1 MKKIFTL
8 MLALAC
14 AMFVG
19 VSCTPDNGDGTGN
32 GGGTT
37 PDPEFKITFDQ
48 ETLSPSFAACTVEP
62 KDETML
68 YVLPSNQDIEQY
80 GPMGMPEHDG
90 TPEGIVKSWVE
101 FLAMMGMAYPG
112 MEEGDGNWVLKG
124 PQTEYPREYYRM
136 DGSQEIVIY
145 AAGFSL
151 AYDEATSMPVA
162 TLLTAVEVTKVP
174 FKAYPTVTIAE
185 ENLNP
190 TLAAAAGTLALDCVL
205 ENAIEGTEWSF
216 ESSAEWVSAS
226 WADNKITLAYEANT
240 APVARK
246 ASIFVTYGE
255 FTWFEINVVQE
266 KDAAAE
272 DVTFQIE
279 VVESRFNGFVVNVT
293 PSKKDVRYVLNA
305 INYEENANLAE
316 EADSS
321 IGRNGFTYCTGDV
334 QNLLLKTNVASYE
347 WYGYDFNIVAYAVET
362 NVENG
367 EDWQGNPYTRETV
380 TAILSS
386 VSSTGKQTADISKL
400 PTLEWVTDGLTY
412 NESNK
417 RYELEVVEGTTV
429 TLKYVVTNPVED
441 GVVKVN
447 GSTLYDAKN
456 VIDGEPVVDQ
466 QACTVT
472 FKIDAFDTTQKW
484 GNYIDP
490 TFVYTNSTNDTWN
503 IMTQDLRL
511 IHVQAPA
518 APAMITSVAD
528 LKAGNYYVAGK
539 LATYTSGSNTYDWT
553 NYPYHFWTGAVS
565 APGNTSS
572 NSDLLTVNGN
582 EAMEL
587 DPNMSSQ
594 DAAKGNPGVI
604 TLVAVEGKANT
615 YYVKVGDQ
623 YLYCAVADTNRRMQ
637 LGSEPAEWVLSD
649 HSKGGIDLVSNGVH
663 LATAGATYNMIRSYK
678 TSSASSSHQ
687 HGLVFFPAN

>member
-1 MKKIFTL
+1 
-8 MLALAC
+8 MLC

-19 VSCTPDNGDGTGN
+19 VSCTPNNGDGN
-32 GGGTT
+32 GGTPT

-48 ETLSPSFAACTVEP
+48 ETLSPSFAACVVEP
-62 KDETML
+62 KDETIL
-68 YVLPSNQDIEQY
+68 YVLPTNQDIEQY

-162 TLLTAVEVTKVP
+162 TLLTAVETTTVP

-190 TLAAAAGTLALDCVL
+190 TLTAAAGTLALDCVL

-316 EADSS
+316 EADGS
-321 IGRNGFTYCTGDV
+321 IGRYGFTYCTGDV

-362 NVENG
+362 KT
-367 EDWQGNPYTRETV
+367 EDKVDYYGTPYVQETV
-380 TAILSS
+380 LAILSS

-511 IHVQAPA
+511 IHVQAPEVNELV
-518 APAMITSVAD
+518 ITPDQIASIN
-528 LKAGNYYVAGK
+528 KAGSYY
-539 LATYTSGSNTYDWT
+539 LADGTNQVVGTESTWLKWTSLGVELEACRVMVSTADGYQGLFQFQGDASNVEKQGFLGNATSNGEVKQVVIEAYSTYDT
-553 NYPYHFWTGAVS
+553 PSFNLYYGDAKLPNDKSKVLDVAQNCVKGESKGMIGSYECFSFTCTFEIPA
-565 APGNTSS
+565 
-572 NSDLLTVNGN
+572 GN
-582 EAMEL
+582 EYF
-587 DPNMSSQ
+587 
-594 DAAKGNPGVI
+594 
-604 TLVAVEGKANT
+604 AVRN
-615 YYVKVGDQ
+615 D
-623 YLYCAVADTNRRMQ
+623 
-637 LGSEPAEWVLSD
+637 
-649 HSKGGIDLVSNGVH
+649 SK
-663 LATAGATYNMIRSYK
+663 GATYIKSITVKY
-678 TSSASSSHQ
+678 
-687 HGLVFFPAN
+687 

>member
-48 ETLSPSFAACTVEP
+48 ATLSPSFAACVVEP

-68 YVLPSNQDIEQY
+68 YVLPTNQDIEQY

-90 TPEGIVKSWVE
+90 TPEGIVKAWVE
-101 FLAMMGMAYPG
+101 FLATMGMAYPG

-162 TLLTAVEVTKVP
+162 TLLTAVETTTVP

-190 TLAAAAGTLALDCVL
+190 TLTAAAGTLALDCVL

-321 IGRNGFTYCTGDV
+321 IGRYGFTYCTGDV

-347 WYGYDFNIVAYAVET
+347 WYGYDFNIVAYAVDT

-400 PTLEWVTDGLTY
+400 PTLQWVTDGLTY
-412 NESNK
+412 NASNK

-429 TLKYVVTNPVED
+429 TLQYVVTNPVED

-518 APAMITSVAD
+518 AT
-528 LKAGNYYVAGK
+528 GNAKIESIDNLVAGEYYAGGY
-539 LATYTSGSNTYDWT
+539 LTSYDYNGSTLDWT
-553 NYPYHFWTGAVS
+553 ANPYHLINGIST
-565 APGNTSS
+565 
-572 NSDLLTVNGN
+572 DLYTTPYAYTDGVLVKKEG
-582 EAMEL
+582 E
-587 DPNMSSQ
+587 Q
-594 DAAKGNPGVI
+594 YDAAIV
-604 TLVAVEGKANT
+604 TLEAVEGKANT
-615 YYVKVGDQ
+615 YYVKVGAD
-623 YLYCAVADTNRRMQ
+623 YLTSTAAANRNLGKTSTPSEWVASNNPNGGISLKHVDTNVY
-637 LGSEPAEWVLSD
+637 LG
-649 HSKGGIDLVSNGVH
+649 
-663 LATAGATYNMIRSYK
+663 TAGATSKLCRSYTNESTLK
-678 TSSASSSHQ
+678 Y
-687 HGLVFFPAN
+687 GLVFFTVVK

>member
-1 MKKIFTL
+1 MKKLFTL
-8 MLALAC
+8 MLAMLC
-14 AMFVG
+14 ALFVG
-19 VSCTPDNGDGTGN
+19 VSCTPNDGDGN
-32 GGGTT
+32 GGVPA
-37 PDPEFKITFDQ
+37 PDPEFKITFNQ

-62 KDETML
+62 KDETIL
-68 YVLPSNQDIEQY
+68 YVLPTNQDIEQY

-162 TLLTAVEVTKVP
+162 TLLTAVETTTVP

-190 TLAAAAGTLALDCVL
+190 TLTAAAGTLALDCVL

-255 FTWFEINVVQE
+255 YTWFEIAVAQE

-272 DVTFQIE
+272 DITFDIQ
-279 VVESRFNGFVVNVT
+279 VVERRFNGFVVNVT

-321 IGRNGFTYCTGDV
+321 IGRYGFTYCTGDV

-362 NVENG
+362 KT
-367 EDWQGNPYTRETV
+367 EDKVDYYGTPYVQETV
-380 TAILSS
+380 LAILSS

-412 NESNK
+412 NASNK

-518 APAMITSVAD
+518 VTTYAKIERVED
-528 LKAGNYYVAGK
+528 LVAGEYYAGGY
-539 LATYTSGSNTYDWT
+539 LNSYDYNGTTLDWT
-553 NYPYHFWTGAVS
+553 ANPYHLINGIST
-565 APGNTSS
+565 
-572 NSDLLTVNGN
+572 DLYTTPYAYTDGQLVKKEG
-582 EAMEL
+582 E
-587 DPNMSSQ
+587 Q
-594 DAAKGNPGVI
+594 YDAAIV
-604 TLVAVEGKANT
+604 TLEAVEGKANT
-615 YYVKVGDQ
+615 YYVKVGAD
-623 YLYCAVADTNRRMQ
+623 YLVSTQAANRK
-637 LGSEPAEWVLSD
+637 LGKSATAAEWVASNNA
-649 HSKGGIDLVSNGVH
+649 KGGISLKSVQNTVYLG
-663 LATAGATYNMIRSYK
+663 TAGATSKLCRSY
-678 TSSASSSHQ
+678 TSESTLTY
-687 HGLVFFPAN
+687 GLVFFKQN

>member
-1 MKKIFTL
+1 MKKLFTL
-8 MLALAC
+8 MLAMLC
-14 AMFVG
+14 ALFVG
-19 VSCTPDNGDGTGN
+19 VSCTPNDGDGN
-32 GGGTT
+32 GGVPA
-37 PDPEFKITFDQ
+37 PDPEFKITFNQ

-62 KDETML
+62 KDETIL
-68 YVLPSNQDIEQY
+68 YVLPTNQDIEQY

-124 PQTEYPREYYRM
+124 PQTEYPREYYRT

-162 TLLTAVEVTKVP
+162 TLLTAVETTTVP

-316 EADSS
+316 EADGS
-321 IGRNGFTYCTGDV
+321 IGRYGFTYCTGDV

-362 NVENG
+362 KT
-367 EDWQGNPYTRETV
+367 EDKVDYYGTPYVQETV
-380 TAILSS
+380 LAILSS

-511 IHVQAPA
+511 IHVQAPEVNELV
-518 APAMITSVAD
+518 ITPDQIASIN
-528 LKAGNYYVAGK
+528 KAGSYY
-539 LATYTSGSNTYDWT
+539 LADGTNQVVGTESTWLKWTSLGVELEACRVMVSTADGYQGLFQFQGDASNVEKQGFLGNATSNGEVKQVVIEAYSTYDT
-553 NYPYHFWTGAVS
+553 PSFNLYYGDAKLPNDKSKVLDVAQNCVKGESKGMIGNYECFSFTCTFEIPA
-565 APGNTSS
+565 
-572 NSDLLTVNGN
+572 GN
-582 EAMEL
+582 EYF
-587 DPNMSSQ
+587 
-594 DAAKGNPGVI
+594 
-604 TLVAVEGKANT
+604 AVRN
-615 YYVKVGDQ
+615 D
-623 YLYCAVADTNRRMQ
+623 
-637 LGSEPAEWVLSD
+637 
-649 HSKGGIDLVSNGVH
+649 SK
-663 LATAGATYNMIRSYK
+663 GATYIKSITVKY
-678 TSSASSSHQ
+678 
-687 HGLVFFPAN
+687 

>member
-1 MKKIFTL
+1 MKKLFTL
-8 MLALAC
+8 VLAMLCAL
-14 AMFVG
+14 FVG
-19 VSCTPDNGDGTGN
+19 VSCTPNNGDGN
-32 GGGTT
+32 GGTPT

-48 ETLSPSFAACTVEP
+48 ETLSPSFAACVVEP
-62 KDETML
+62 KDETIL
-68 YVLPSNQDIEQY
+68 YVLPTNQDIEQY

-124 PQTEYPREYYRM
+124 PQTEYPREYYRT

-162 TLLTAVEVTKVP
+162 TLLTAVETTTVP

-316 EADSS
+316 EADGS
-321 IGRNGFTYCTGDV
+321 IGRYGFTYCTGDV

-362 NVENG
+362 KT
-367 EDWQGNPYTRETV
+367 EDKVDYYGTPYVQETV
-380 TAILSS
+380 LAILSS

-511 IHVQAPA
+511 IHVQAPEVNELV
-518 APAMITSVAD
+518 ITPDQIASIN
-528 LKAGNYYVAGK
+528 KAGNYY
-539 LATYTSGSNTYDWT
+539 LADGTNQVVGTESTWLKWTSLGVELEACRVMVSTADGYQGLFQFQGDASNVEKQGFLGNATSNGEVKQVVIEAYSTYDT
-553 NYPYHFWTGAVS
+553 PSFNLYYGDAKLPNDKSKVLDVVQNCVKGESKGMIGSYECFSFTCTFEIPA
-565 APGNTSS
+565 
-572 NSDLLTVNGN
+572 GN
-582 EAMEL
+582 EYF
-587 DPNMSSQ
+587 
-594 DAAKGNPGVI
+594 
-604 TLVAVEGKANT
+604 AVRN
-615 YYVKVGDQ
+615 D
-623 YLYCAVADTNRRMQ
+623 
-637 LGSEPAEWVLSD
+637 
-649 HSKGGIDLVSNGVH
+649 SK
-663 LATAGATYNMIRSYK
+663 GATYIKSITVKY
-678 TSSASSSHQ
+678 
-687 HGLVFFPAN
+687 

>member
-1 MKKIFTL
+1 MKKLFTL
-8 MLALAC
+8 VLAMLCAL
-14 AMFVG
+14 FVG
-19 VSCTPDNGDGTGN
+19 VSCTPNNGDGN
-32 GGGTT
+32 GGTPT

-48 ETLSPSFAACTVEP
+48 ETLSPSFAACVVEP
-62 KDETML
+62 KDETIL
-68 YVLPSNQDIEQY
+68 YVLPTNQDIEQY

-124 PQTEYPREYYRM
+124 PQTEYPREYYRT

-162 TLLTAVEVTKVP
+162 TLLTAVETTTVP

-316 EADSS
+316 EADGS
-321 IGRNGFTYCTGDV
+321 IGRYGFTYCTGDV

-362 NVENG
+362 KT
-367 EDWQGNPYTRETV
+367 EDKVDYYGTPYVQETV
-380 TAILSS
+380 LAILSS

-511 IHVQAPA
+511 IHVQAPEVNELV
-518 APAMITSVAD
+518 ITPDQIASIN
-528 LKAGNYYVAGK
+528 KAGNYY
-539 LATYTSGSNTYDWT
+539 LADGTNQVVGTESTWLKWTSLGVELEACRVMVSTADGYQGLFQFQGDASNVEKQGFLGNATSNGEVKQVVIEAYSTYDT
-553 NYPYHFWTGAVS
+553 PSFNLYYGDAKLPNDKSKVLDVAQNCVKGESKGMIGSYECFSFTCTFEIPA
-565 APGNTSS
+565 
-572 NSDLLTVNGN
+572 GN
-582 EAMEL
+582 EYF
-587 DPNMSSQ
+587 
-594 DAAKGNPGVI
+594 
-604 TLVAVEGKANT
+604 AVRN
-615 YYVKVGDQ
+615 D
-623 YLYCAVADTNRRMQ
+623 
-637 LGSEPAEWVLSD
+637 
-649 HSKGGIDLVSNGVH
+649 SK
-663 LATAGATYNMIRSYK
+663 GATYIKSITVKY
-678 TSSASSSHQ
+678 
-687 HGLVFFPAN
+687 

>member
-1 MKKIFTL
+1 MKKLFTL
-8 MLALAC
+8 VLAMLCAL
-14 AMFVG
+14 FVG
-19 VSCTPDNGDGTGN
+19 VSCTPDNGDGN
-32 GGGTT
+32 GGTST

-48 ETLSPSFAACTVEP
+48 ETLSPSFAACVVEP
-62 KDETML
+62 KDETIL
-68 YVLPSNQDIEQY
+68 YVLPTNQDIEQY
-80 GPMGMPEHDG
+80 APMGMPEHDG

-162 TLLTAVEVTKVP
+162 TLLTAVETTTVP

-190 TLAAAAGTLALDCVL
+190 TLTAAAGTLALDCVL

-316 EADSS
+316 EADGS
-321 IGRNGFTYCTGDV
+321 IGRYGFTYCTGDV

-362 NVENG
+362 KT
-367 EDWQGNPYTRETV
+367 EDKVDYYGTPYVQETV
-380 TAILSS
+380 LAILSS

-511 IHVQAPA
+511 IHVQAPEVNELV
-518 APAMITSVAD
+518 ITPDQIASIN
-528 LKAGNYYVAGK
+528 KAGSYY
-539 LATYTSGSNTYDWT
+539 LADGTNQVVGTESTWLKWTSLGVELEACRVMVSTADGYQGLFQFQGDASNVEKQGFLGNATSNGEVKQVVIEAYSTYDT
-553 NYPYHFWTGAVS
+553 PSFNLYYGDAKLPNDKSKVLDVAQNCVKGESKGMIGNYECFSFTCTFEIPA
-565 APGNTSS
+565 
-572 NSDLLTVNGN
+572 GN
-582 EAMEL
+582 EYF
-587 DPNMSSQ
+587 
-594 DAAKGNPGVI
+594 
-604 TLVAVEGKANT
+604 AVRN
-615 YYVKVGDQ
+615 D
-623 YLYCAVADTNRRMQ
+623 
-637 LGSEPAEWVLSD
+637 
-649 HSKGGIDLVSNGVH
+649 SK
-663 LATAGATYNMIRSYK
+663 GATYIKSITVKY
-678 TSSASSSHQ
+678 
-687 HGLVFFPAN
+687 

>member
-1 MKKIFTL
+1 
-8 MLALAC
+8 MLCAL
-14 AMFVG
+14 FVG
-19 VSCTPDNGDGTGN
+19 VSCTPNNGDGN
-32 GGGTT
+32 GGTPT

-48 ETLSPSFAACTVEP
+48 ETLSPSFAACVVEP
-62 KDETML
+62 KDETIL
-68 YVLPSNQDIEQY
+68 YVLPTNQDIEQY

-162 TLLTAVEVTKVP
+162 TLLTAVETTTVP

-190 TLAAAAGTLALDCVL
+190 TLTAAAGTLALDCVL

-321 IGRNGFTYCTGDV
+321 IGRYGFTYCTGDV

-362 NVENG
+362 KT
-367 EDWQGNPYTRETV
+367 EDKVDYYGTPYVQETV
-380 TAILSS
+380 LAILSS

-511 IHVQAPA
+511 IHVQAPEVNELV
-518 APAMITSVAD
+518 ITPDQIASIN
-528 LKAGNYYVAGK
+528 KAGSYY
-539 LATYTSGSNTYDWT
+539 LADGTNQVVGTESTWLKWTSLGVELEACRVMVSTADGYQGLFQFQGDASNVEKQGFLGNATSNGEVKQVVIEAYSTYDT
-553 NYPYHFWTGAVS
+553 PSFNLYYGDAKLPNDKSKVLDVAQNCVKGESKGMIGSYECFSFTCTFEIPA
-565 APGNTSS
+565 
-572 NSDLLTVNGN
+572 GN
-582 EAMEL
+582 EYF
-587 DPNMSSQ
+587 
-594 DAAKGNPGVI
+594 
-604 TLVAVEGKANT
+604 AVRN
-615 YYVKVGDQ
+615 D
-623 YLYCAVADTNRRMQ
+623 
-637 LGSEPAEWVLSD
+637 
-649 HSKGGIDLVSNGVH
+649 SK
-663 LATAGATYNMIRSYK
+663 GATYIKSITVKY
-678 TSSASSSHQ
+678 
-687 HGLVFFPAN
+687 

>member
-1 MKKIFTL
+1 MKKLFTL
-8 MLALAC
+8 VLAMLCAL
-14 AMFVG
+14 FVG
-19 VSCTPDNGDGTGN
+19 VSCTPNNGDGN
-32 GGGTT
+32 GGTPT

-48 ETLSPSFAACTVEP
+48 ETLSPSFAACVVEP
-62 KDETML
+62 KDETIL
-68 YVLPSNQDIEQY
+68 YVLPTNQDIEQY

-124 PQTEYPREYYRM
+124 PQTEYPREYYRT

-162 TLLTAVEVTKVP
+162 TLLTAVETTTVP

-316 EADSS
+316 EADGS
-321 IGRNGFTYCTGDV
+321 IGRYGFTYCTGDV

-362 NVENG
+362 KT
-367 EDWQGNPYTRETV
+367 EDKVDYYGTPYVQETV
-380 TAILSS
+380 LAILSS

-511 IHVQAPA
+511 IHVQAPEVNELV
-518 APAMITSVAD
+518 ITPDQIASIN
-528 LKAGNYYVAGK
+528 KAGSYY
-539 LATYTSGSNTYDWT
+539 LADGTNQVVGTESTWLKWTSLGVELEACRVMVSTADGYQGLFQFQGDASNVEKQGFLGNATSNGEVKQVVIEAYSTYDT
-553 NYPYHFWTGAVS
+553 PSFNLYYGDAKLPNDKSKVLDVVQNCVKGESKGMIGSYECFSFTCTFEIPA
-565 APGNTSS
+565 
-572 NSDLLTVNGN
+572 GN
-582 EAMEL
+582 EYF
-587 DPNMSSQ
+587 
-594 DAAKGNPGVI
+594 
-604 TLVAVEGKANT
+604 AVRN
-615 YYVKVGDQ
+615 D
-623 YLYCAVADTNRRMQ
+623 
-637 LGSEPAEWVLSD
+637 
-649 HSKGGIDLVSNGVH
+649 SK
-663 LATAGATYNMIRSYK
+663 GATYIKSITVKY
-678 TSSASSSHQ
+678 
-687 HGLVFFPAN
+687 

>member
-1 MKKIFTL
+1 MKKLFTL
-8 MLALAC
+8 VLAMLCAL
-14 AMFVG
+14 FVG
-19 VSCTPDNGDGTGN
+19 VSCTPNNGDGN
-32 GGGTT
+32 GGTHT

-48 ETLSPSFAACTVEP
+48 ETLSPSFAACVVEP
-62 KDETML
+62 KDETIL
-68 YVLPSNQDIEQY
+68 YVLPTNQDIEQY

-162 TLLTAVEVTKVP
+162 TLLTAVETTTVP

-321 IGRNGFTYCTGDV
+321 IGRYGFTYCTGDV

-362 NVENG
+362 KT
-367 EDWQGNPYTRETV
+367 EDKVDYYGTPYVQETV
-380 TAILSS
+380 LAILSS

-400 PTLEWVTDGLTY
+400 PTLEWVTDGFTY

-511 IHVQAPA
+511 IHVQAPEVNELV
-518 APAMITSVAD
+518 ITPDQIASIN
-528 LKAGNYYVAGK
+528 KAGSYY
-539 LATYTSGSNTYDWT
+539 LADGTNQVVGTESTWLKWTSLGVELEACRVMVSTADGYQGLFQFQGDASNVEKQGFLGNATSNGEVKQVVIEAYSTYDT
-553 NYPYHFWTGAVS
+553 PSFNLYYGDAKLPNDKSKVLDVAQNCVKGESKGMIGSYECFSFTCTFEIPA
-565 APGNTSS
+565 
-572 NSDLLTVNGN
+572 GN
-582 EAMEL
+582 EYF
-587 DPNMSSQ
+587 
-594 DAAKGNPGVI
+594 
-604 TLVAVEGKANT
+604 AVRN
-615 YYVKVGDQ
+615 D
-623 YLYCAVADTNRRMQ
+623 
-637 LGSEPAEWVLSD
+637 
-649 HSKGGIDLVSNGVH
+649 SK
-663 LATAGATYNMIRSYK
+663 GATYIKSITVKY
-678 TSSASSSHQ
+678 
-687 HGLVFFPAN
+687 

>member
-1 MKKIFTL
+1 MKKLFTL
-8 MLALAC
+8 VLAMLCAL
-14 AMFVG
+14 FVG
-19 VSCTPDNGDGTGN
+19 VSCTPDNGDGN
-32 GGGTT
+32 GGTST

-48 ETLSPSFAACTVEP
+48 ETLSPSFAACVVEP
-62 KDETML
+62 KDETIL
-68 YVLPSNQDIEQY
+68 YVLPTNQDIEQY
-80 GPMGMPEHDG
+80 APMGMPEHDG

-162 TLLTAVEVTKVP
+162 TLLTAVETTTVP

-190 TLAAAAGTLALDCVL
+190 TLTAAAGTLALDCVL

-316 EADSS
+316 EADGS
-321 IGRNGFTYCTGDV
+321 IGRYGFTYCTGDV

-362 NVENG
+362 KT
-367 EDWQGNPYTRETV
+367 EDKVDYYGTPYVQETV
-380 TAILSS
+380 LAILSS

-511 IHVQAPA
+511 IHVQAPEVNELV
-518 APAMITSVAD
+518 ITPDQIASIN
-528 LKAGNYYVAGK
+528 KAGSYY
-539 LATYTSGSNTYDWT
+539 LADGTNQVVGTESTWLKWTSLGVELEACRVMVSTADGYQGLFQFQGDASNVEKQGFLGNATSNGEVKQVVIEAYSTYDT
-553 NYPYHFWTGAVS
+553 PSFNLYYGDAKLPNDKSKVLDVAQNCVKGESKGMIGSYECFSFTCTFEIPA
-565 APGNTSS
+565 
-572 NSDLLTVNGN
+572 GN
-582 EAMEL
+582 EYF
-587 DPNMSSQ
+587 
-594 DAAKGNPGVI
+594 
-604 TLVAVEGKANT
+604 AVRN
-615 YYVKVGDQ
+615 D
-623 YLYCAVADTNRRMQ
+623 
-637 LGSEPAEWVLSD
+637 
-649 HSKGGIDLVSNGVH
+649 SK
-663 LATAGATYNMIRSYK
+663 GATYIKSITVKY
-678 TSSASSSHQ
+678 
-687 HGLVFFPAN
+687 

>member
-1 MKKIFTL
+1 MKKLFTL
-8 MLALAC
+8 VLAMLCAL
-14 AMFVG
+14 FVG
-19 VSCTPDNGDGTGN
+19 VSCTPNNGDGN
-32 GGGTT
+32 GGTPT

-48 ETLSPSFAACTVEP
+48 ETLSPSFAACVVEP
-62 KDETML
+62 KDETIL
-68 YVLPSNQDIEQY
+68 YVLPTNQDIEQY

-124 PQTEYPREYYRM
+124 PQTEYPREYYRT

-162 TLLTAVEVTKVP
+162 TLLTAVETTTVP

-316 EADSS
+316 EADGS
-321 IGRNGFTYCTGDV
+321 IGRYGFTYCTGDV

-362 NVENG
+362 KT
-367 EDWQGNPYTRETV
+367 EDKVDYYGTPYVQETV
-380 TAILSS
+380 LAILSS

-511 IHVQAPA
+511 IHVQAPEVNELV
-518 APAMITSVAD
+518 ITPDQIASIN
-528 LKAGNYYVAGK
+528 KAGSYY
-539 LATYTSGSNTYDWT
+539 LADGTNQVVGTESTWLKWTSLGVELEACRVMVSTADGYQGLFQFQGDASNVEKQGFLGNATSNGEVKQVVIEAYSTYDT
-553 NYPYHFWTGAVS
+553 PSFNLYYGDAKLPNDKSKVLDVAQNCVKGESKGMIGNYECFSFTCTFEIPA
-565 APGNTSS
+565 
-572 NSDLLTVNGN
+572 GN
-582 EAMEL
+582 EYF
-587 DPNMSSQ
+587 
-594 DAAKGNPGVI
+594 
-604 TLVAVEGKANT
+604 AVRN
-615 YYVKVGDQ
+615 D
-623 YLYCAVADTNRRMQ
+623 
-637 LGSEPAEWVLSD
+637 
-649 HSKGGIDLVSNGVH
+649 SK
-663 LATAGATYNMIRSYK
+663 GATYIKSITVKY
-678 TSSASSSHQ
+678 
-687 HGLVFFPAN
+687 

>member
-1 MKKIFTL
+1 MKKLFTL
-8 MLALAC
+8 VLAMLCAL
-14 AMFVG
+14 FVG
-19 VSCTPDNGDGTGN
+19 VSCTPNDGDGN
-32 GGGTT
+32 GGVPA
-37 PDPEFKITFDQ
+37 PDPEFKITFNQ
-48 ETLSPSFAACTVEP
+48 ETLSPSFAACVVEP
-62 KDETML
+62 KDETIL
-68 YVLPSNQDIEQY
+68 YVLPTNQDIEQY

-162 TLLTAVEVTKVP
+162 TLLTAVETTTVP

-190 TLAAAAGTLALDCVL
+190 TLTAAAGTLALDCVL

-255 FTWFEINVVQE
+255 YTWFEIAVAQE

-272 DVTFQIE
+272 DITFDIQ
-279 VVESRFNGFVVNVT
+279 VVERRFNGFVVNVT

-321 IGRNGFTYCTGDV
+321 IGRYGFTYCTGDV

-362 NVENG
+362 KT
-367 EDWQGNPYTRETV
+367 EDKVDYYGTPYVQETV
-380 TAILSS
+380 LAILSS

-511 IHVQAPA
+511 IHVQAPEVNELV
-518 APAMITSVAD
+518 ITPDQIASIN
-528 LKAGNYYVAGK
+528 KAGSYY
-539 LATYTSGSNTYDWT
+539 LADGTNQVVGTESTWLKWTSLGVELEACRVMVSTADGYQGLFQFQGDASNVEKQGFLGNATSNGEVKQVVIEAYSTYDT
-553 NYPYHFWTGAVS
+553 PSFNLYYGDAKLPNDKSKVLDVAQNCVKGESKGMIGNYECFSFTCTFEIPA
-565 APGNTSS
+565 
-572 NSDLLTVNGN
+572 GN
-582 EAMEL
+582 EYF
-587 DPNMSSQ
+587 
-594 DAAKGNPGVI
+594 
-604 TLVAVEGKANT
+604 AVRN
-615 YYVKVGDQ
+615 D
-623 YLYCAVADTNRRMQ
+623 
-637 LGSEPAEWVLSD
+637 
-649 HSKGGIDLVSNGVH
+649 SK
-663 LATAGATYNMIRSYK
+663 GATYIKSITVKY
-678 TSSASSSHQ
+678 
-687 HGLVFFPAN
+687 

>member
-1 MKKIFTL
+1 MKKLFTL
-8 MLALAC
+8 VLAMLCAL
-14 AMFVG
+14 FVG
-19 VSCTPDNGDGTGN
+19 VSCTPDNGDGN
-32 GGGTT
+32 GGTST

-48 ETLSPSFAACTVEP
+48 ETLSPSFAACVVEP
-62 KDETML
+62 KDETIL
-68 YVLPSNQDIEQY
+68 YVLPTNQDIEQY

-162 TLLTAVEVTKVP
+162 TLLTAVETTTVP

-190 TLAAAAGTLALDCVL
+190 TLTAAAGTLALDCVL

-316 EADSS
+316 EADGS
-321 IGRNGFTYCTGDV
+321 IGRYGFTYCTGDV

-362 NVENG
+362 KT
-367 EDWQGNPYTRETV
+367 EDKVDYYGTPYVQETV
-380 TAILSS
+380 LAILSS

-511 IHVQAPA
+511 IHVQAPEVNELV
-518 APAMITSVAD
+518 ITPDQIASIN
-528 LKAGNYYVAGK
+528 KAGSYY
-539 LATYTSGSNTYDWT
+539 LADGTNQVVGTESTWLKWTSLGVELEACRVMVSTADGYQGLFQFQGDASNVEKQGFLGNATSNGEVKQVVIEAYSTYDT
-553 NYPYHFWTGAVS
+553 PSFNLYYGDAKLPNDKSKVLDVAQNCVKGESKGMIGSYECFSFTCTFEIPA
-565 APGNTSS
+565 
-572 NSDLLTVNGN
+572 GN
-582 EAMEL
+582 EYF
-587 DPNMSSQ
+587 
-594 DAAKGNPGVI
+594 
-604 TLVAVEGKANT
+604 AVRN
-615 YYVKVGDQ
+615 D
-623 YLYCAVADTNRRMQ
+623 
-637 LGSEPAEWVLSD
+637 
-649 HSKGGIDLVSNGVH
+649 SK
-663 LATAGATYNMIRSYK
+663 GATYIKSITVKY
-678 TSSASSSHQ
+678 
-687 HGLVFFPAN
+687 

>member
-1 MKKIFTL
+1 
-8 MLALAC
+8 MLCAL
-14 AMFVG
+14 FVG
-19 VSCTPDNGDGTGN
+19 VSCTPDNGDGN
-32 GGGTT
+32 GGTST

-48 ETLSPSFAACTVEP
+48 ETLSPSFAACVVEP
-62 KDETML
+62 KDETIL
-68 YVLPSNQDIEQY
+68 YVLPTNQDIEQY
-80 GPMGMPEHDG
+80 APMGMPEHDG

-162 TLLTAVEVTKVP
+162 TLLTAVETTTVP

-190 TLAAAAGTLALDCVL
+190 TLTAAAGTLALDCVL

-316 EADSS
+316 EADGS
-321 IGRNGFTYCTGDV
+321 IGRYGFTYCTGDV

-362 NVENG
+362 KT
-367 EDWQGNPYTRETV
+367 EDKVDYYGTPYVQETV
-380 TAILSS
+380 LAILSS

-511 IHVQAPA
+511 IHVQAPEVNELV
-518 APAMITSVAD
+518 ITPDQIASIN
-528 LKAGNYYVAGK
+528 KAGSYY
-539 LATYTSGSNTYDWT
+539 LADGTNQVVGTESTWLKWTSLGVELEACRVMVSTADGYQGLFQFQGDASNVEKQGFLGNATSNGEVKQVVIEAYSTYDT
-553 NYPYHFWTGAVS
+553 PSFNLYYGDAKLPNDKSKVLDVVQNCVKGESKGMIGSYECFSFTCTFEIPA
-565 APGNTSS
+565 
-572 NSDLLTVNGN
+572 GN
-582 EAMEL
+582 EYF
-587 DPNMSSQ
+587 
-594 DAAKGNPGVI
+594 
-604 TLVAVEGKANT
+604 AVRN
-615 YYVKVGDQ
+615 D
-623 YLYCAVADTNRRMQ
+623 
-637 LGSEPAEWVLSD
+637 
-649 HSKGGIDLVSNGVH
+649 SK
-663 LATAGATYNMIRSYK
+663 GATYIKSITVKY
-678 TSSASSSHQ
+678 
-687 HGLVFFPAN
+687 

>member
-1 MKKIFTL
+1 MKKLFTL
-8 MLALAC
+8 VLAMLCAL
-14 AMFVG
+14 FVG
-19 VSCTPDNGDGTGN
+19 VSCTPDNGDGN
-32 GGGTT
+32 GGTPT

-48 ETLSPSFAACTVEP
+48 ETLSPSFAACVVEP
-62 KDETML
+62 KDETIL
-68 YVLPSNQDIEQY
+68 YVLPTNQDIEQY

-124 PQTEYPREYYRM
+124 PQTEYPREYYRT

-162 TLLTAVEVTKVP
+162 TLLTAVETTTVP

-190 TLAAAAGTLALDCVL
+190 TLTAAAGTLALDCVL

-316 EADSS
+316 EADGS
-321 IGRNGFTYCTGDV
+321 IGRYGFTYCTGDV

-362 NVENG
+362 KT
-367 EDWQGNPYTRETV
+367 EDKVDYYGTPYVQETV
-380 TAILSS
+380 LAILSS

-511 IHVQAPA
+511 IHVQAPEVNELV
-518 APAMITSVAD
+518 ITPDQIASIN
-528 LKAGNYYVAGK
+528 KAGSYY
-539 LATYTSGSNTYDWT
+539 LADGTNQVVGTESTWLKWTSLGVELEACRVMVSTADGYQGLFQFQGDASNVEKQGFLGNATSNGEVKQVVIEAYSTYDT
-553 NYPYHFWTGAVS
+553 PSFNLYYGDAKLPNDKSKVLDVAQNCVKGESKGMIGSYECFSFTCTFEIPA
-565 APGNTSS
+565 
-572 NSDLLTVNGN
+572 GN
-582 EAMEL
+582 EYF
-587 DPNMSSQ
+587 
-594 DAAKGNPGVI
+594 
-604 TLVAVEGKANT
+604 AVRN
-615 YYVKVGDQ
+615 D
-623 YLYCAVADTNRRMQ
+623 
-637 LGSEPAEWVLSD
+637 
-649 HSKGGIDLVSNGVH
+649 SK
-663 LATAGATYNMIRSYK
+663 GATYIKSITVKY
-678 TSSASSSHQ
+678 
-687 HGLVFFPAN
+687 

>member
-1 MKKIFTL
+1 MKKLFTL
-8 MLALAC
+8 VLAMLCAL
-14 AMFVG
+14 FVG
-19 VSCTPDNGDGTGN
+19 VSCTPDNGDGN
-32 GGGTT
+32 GGTST

-48 ETLSPSFAACTVEP
+48 ETLSPSFAACVVEP
-62 KDETML
+62 KDETIL
-68 YVLPSNQDIEQY
+68 YVLPTNQDIEQY
-80 GPMGMPEHDG
+80 APMGMPEHDG

-124 PQTEYPREYYRM
+124 PQTEYPREYYRT

-162 TLLTAVEVTKVP
+162 TLLTAVETTTVP

-316 EADSS
+316 EADGS
-321 IGRNGFTYCTGDV
+321 IGRYGFTYCTGDV

-362 NVENG
+362 KT
-367 EDWQGNPYTRETV
+367 EDKVDYYGTPYVQETV
-380 TAILSS
+380 LAILSS

-511 IHVQAPA
+511 IHVQAPEVNELV
-518 APAMITSVAD
+518 ITPDQIASIN
-528 LKAGNYYVAGK
+528 KAGSYY
-539 LATYTSGSNTYDWT
+539 LADGTNQVVGTESTWLKWTSLGVELEACRVMVSTADGYQGLFQFQGDASNVEKQGFLGNATSNGEVKQVVIEAYSTYDT
-553 NYPYHFWTGAVS
+553 PSFNLYYGDAKLPNDKSKVLDVVQNCVKGESKGMIGSYECFSFTCTFEIPA
-565 APGNTSS
+565 
-572 NSDLLTVNGN
+572 GN
-582 EAMEL
+582 EYF
-587 DPNMSSQ
+587 
-594 DAAKGNPGVI
+594 
-604 TLVAVEGKANT
+604 AVRN
-615 YYVKVGDQ
+615 DS
-623 YLYCAVADTNRRMQ
+623 M
-637 LGSEPAEWVLSD
+637 
-649 HSKGGIDLVSNGVH
+649 
-663 LATAGATYNMIRSYK
+663 GATYIKSITVKY
-678 TSSASSSHQ
+678 
-687 HGLVFFPAN
+687 

>member
-1 MKKIFTL
+1 MKKLFTL
-8 MLALAC
+8 VLAMLCAL
-14 AMFVG
+14 FVG
-19 VSCTPDNGDGTGN
+19 VSCTPDNGDGN
-32 GGGTT
+32 GGTST

-48 ETLSPSFAACTVEP
+48 ETLSPSFAACVVEP
-62 KDETML
+62 KDETIL
-68 YVLPSNQDIEQY
+68 YVLPTNQDIEQY
-80 GPMGMPEHDG
+80 APMGMPEHDG

-124 PQTEYPREYYRM
+124 PQTEYPREYYRT

-162 TLLTAVEVTKVP
+162 TLLTAVETTTVP

-316 EADSS
+316 EADGS
-321 IGRNGFTYCTGDV
+321 IGRYGFTYCTGDV

-362 NVENG
+362 KT
-367 EDWQGNPYTRETV
+367 EDKVDYYGTPYVQETV
-380 TAILSS
+380 LAILSS

-511 IHVQAPA
+511 IHVQAPEVNELV
-518 APAMITSVAD
+518 ITPDQIASIN
-528 LKAGNYYVAGK
+528 KAGSYY
-539 LATYTSGSNTYDWT
+539 LADGTNQVVGTESTWLKWTSLGVELEACRVMVSTADGYQGLFQFQGDASNVEKQGFLGNATSNGEVKQVVIEAYSTYDT
-553 NYPYHFWTGAVS
+553 PSFNLYYGDAKLPNDKSKVLDVVQNCVKGESKGMIGSYECFSFTCTFEIPA
-565 APGNTSS
+565 
-572 NSDLLTVNGN
+572 GN
-582 EAMEL
+582 EYF
-587 DPNMSSQ
+587 
-594 DAAKGNPGVI
+594 
-604 TLVAVEGKANT
+604 AVRN
-615 YYVKVGDQ
+615 D
-623 YLYCAVADTNRRMQ
+623 
-637 LGSEPAEWVLSD
+637 
-649 HSKGGIDLVSNGVH
+649 SK
-663 LATAGATYNMIRSYK
+663 GATYIKSITVKY
-678 TSSASSSHQ
+678 
-687 HGLVFFPAN
+687 

>member
-1 MKKIFTL
+1 MKKLFTL
-8 MLALAC
+8 VLAMLCAL
-14 AMFVG
+14 FVG
-19 VSCTPDNGDGTGN
+19 VSCTPDNGDGN
-32 GGGTT
+32 GGTST

-48 ETLSPSFAACTVEP
+48 ETLSPSFAACVVEP
-62 KDETML
+62 KDETIL
-68 YVLPSNQDIEQY
+68 YVLPTNQDIEQY

-162 TLLTAVEVTKVP
+162 TLLTAVETTTVP

-190 TLAAAAGTLALDCVL
+190 TLTAAAGTLALDCVL

-321 IGRNGFTYCTGDV
+321 IGRYGFTYCTGDV

-362 NVENG
+362 KT
-367 EDWQGNPYTRETV
+367 EDKVDYYGTPYVQETV
-380 TAILSS
+380 LAILSS

-511 IHVQAPA
+511 IHVQAPEVNELV
-518 APAMITSVAD
+518 ITPDQIASIN
-528 LKAGNYYVAGK
+528 KAGSYY
-539 LATYTSGSNTYDWT
+539 LADGTNQVVGTESTWLKWTSLGVELEACRVMVSTADGYQGLFQFQGDASAAAKQGFLGNATSNGEVKQVVIEAYSTYDT
-553 NYPYHFWTGAVS
+553 PSFNLYYGDAKLPNDKSKVLDVAQNCVKGESKGMIGSYECFSFTCTFEIPA
-565 APGNTSS
+565 
-572 NSDLLTVNGN
+572 GN
-582 EAMEL
+582 EYF
-587 DPNMSSQ
+587 
-594 DAAKGNPGVI
+594 
-604 TLVAVEGKANT
+604 AVRN
-615 YYVKVGDQ
+615 D
-623 YLYCAVADTNRRMQ
+623 
-637 LGSEPAEWVLSD
+637 
-649 HSKGGIDLVSNGVH
+649 SK
-663 LATAGATYNMIRSYK
+663 GATYIKSITVKY
-678 TSSASSSHQ
+678 
-687 HGLVFFPAN
+687 

>member
-1 MKKIFTL
+1 MKKLFTL
-8 MLALAC
+8 VLAMLCAL
-14 AMFVG
+14 FVG
-19 VSCTPDNGDGTGN
+19 VSCTPNNGDGN
-32 GGGTT
+32 GGTPT

-48 ETLSPSFAACTVEP
+48 ETLSPSFAACVVEP
-62 KDETML
+62 KDETIL
-68 YVLPSNQDIEQY
+68 YVLPTNQDIEQY

-162 TLLTAVEVTKVP
+162 TLLTAVETTTVP

-190 TLAAAAGTLALDCVL
+190 TLTAAAGTLALDCVL

-255 FTWFEINVVQE
+255 YTWFEIAVAQE

-272 DVTFQIE
+272 DITFDIQ
-279 VVESRFNGFVVNVT
+279 VVERRFNGFVVNVT

-321 IGRNGFTYCTGDV
+321 IGRYGFTYCTGDV

-362 NVENG
+362 KT
-367 EDWQGNPYTRETV
+367 EDKVDYYGTPYVQETV
-380 TAILSS
+380 LAILSS

-412 NESNK
+412 NASNK

-511 IHVQAPA
+511 IHVQAPEVNELV
-518 APAMITSVAD
+518 ITPDQIASIN
-528 LKAGNYYVAGK
+528 KAGSYY
-539 LATYTSGSNTYDWT
+539 LADGTNQVVGTESTWLKWTSLGVELEACRVMVSTADGYQGLFQFQGDASNVEKQGFLGNATSNGEVKQVVIEAYSTYDT
-553 NYPYHFWTGAVS
+553 PSFNLYYGDAKLPNDKSKVLDVAQNCVKGESKGMIGNYECFSFTCTFEIPA
-565 APGNTSS
+565 
-572 NSDLLTVNGN
+572 GN
-582 EAMEL
+582 EYF
-587 DPNMSSQ
+587 
-594 DAAKGNPGVI
+594 
-604 TLVAVEGKANT
+604 AVRN
-615 YYVKVGDQ
+615 D
-623 YLYCAVADTNRRMQ
+623 
-637 LGSEPAEWVLSD
+637 
-649 HSKGGIDLVSNGVH
+649 SK
-663 LATAGATYNMIRSYK
+663 GATYIKSITVKY
-678 TSSASSSHQ
+678 
-687 HGLVFFPAN
+687 

>member
-1 MKKIFTL
+1 MKKLFTL
-8 MLALAC
+8 VLAMLCAL
-14 AMFVG
+14 FVG
-19 VSCTPDNGDGTGN
+19 VSCTPDNGDGN
-32 GGGTT
+32 GGTST

-48 ETLSPSFAACTVEP
+48 ETLSPSFAACVVEP
-62 KDETML
+62 KDETIL
-68 YVLPSNQDIEQY
+68 YVLPTNQDIEQY

-162 TLLTAVEVTKVP
+162 TLLTAVETTTVP

-190 TLAAAAGTLALDCVL
+190 TLTAAAGTLALDCVL

-316 EADSS
+316 EADGS
-321 IGRNGFTYCTGDV
+321 IGRYGFTYCTGDV

-362 NVENG
+362 KT
-367 EDWQGNPYTRETV
+367 EDKVDYYGTPYVQETV
-380 TAILSS
+380 LAILSS

-412 NESNK
+412 NASNK

-511 IHVQAPA
+511 IHVQAPEVNELV
-518 APAMITSVAD
+518 ITPDQIASIN
-528 LKAGNYYVAGK
+528 KAGSYY
-539 LATYTSGSNTYDWT
+539 LADGTNQVVGTESTWLKWTSLGVELEACRVMVSTADGYQGLFQFQGDASNVEKQGFLGNATSNGEVKQVVIEAYSTYDT
-553 NYPYHFWTGAVS
+553 PSFNLYYGDAKLPNDKSKVLDVAQNCVKGESKGMIGSYECFSFTCTFEIPA
-565 APGNTSS
+565 
-572 NSDLLTVNGN
+572 GN
-582 EAMEL
+582 EYF
-587 DPNMSSQ
+587 
-594 DAAKGNPGVI
+594 
-604 TLVAVEGKANT
+604 AVRN
-615 YYVKVGDQ
+615 D
-623 YLYCAVADTNRRMQ
+623 
-637 LGSEPAEWVLSD
+637 
-649 HSKGGIDLVSNGVH
+649 SK
-663 LATAGATYNMIRSYK
+663 GATYIKSITVKY
-678 TSSASSSHQ
+678 
-687 HGLVFFPAN
+687 

>member
-1 MKKIFTL
+1 MKKLFTL
-8 MLALAC
+8 VLAMLCAL
-14 AMFVG
+14 FVG
-19 VSCTPDNGDGTGN
+19 VSCTPDNGDGN
-32 GGGTT
+32 GGTST

-48 ETLSPSFAACTVEP
+48 ETLSPSFAACVVEP
-62 KDETML
+62 KDETIL
-68 YVLPSNQDIEQY
+68 YVLPTNQDIEQY

-162 TLLTAVEVTKVP
+162 TLLTAVETTTVP

-190 TLAAAAGTLALDCVL
+190 TLTAAAGTLALDCVL

-321 IGRNGFTYCTGDV
+321 IGRYGFTYCTGDV

-362 NVENG
+362 KT
-367 EDWQGNPYTRETV
+367 EDKVDYYGTPYVQETV
-380 TAILSS
+380 LAILSS

-511 IHVQAPA
+511 IHVQAPEVNELV
-518 APAMITSVAD
+518 ITPDQIASIN
-528 LKAGNYYVAGK
+528 KAGSYY
-539 LATYTSGSNTYDWT
+539 LADGTNQVVGTESTWLKWTSLGVELEACRVMVSTADGYQGLFQFQGDASNVEKQGFLGNATSNGEVKQVVIEAYSTYDT
-553 NYPYHFWTGAVS
+553 PSFNLYYGDAKLPNDKSKVLDVAQNCVKGESKGMIGSYECFSFTCTFEIPA
-565 APGNTSS
+565 
-572 NSDLLTVNGN
+572 GN
-582 EAMEL
+582 EYF
-587 DPNMSSQ
+587 
-594 DAAKGNPGVI
+594 
-604 TLVAVEGKANT
+604 AVRN
-615 YYVKVGDQ
+615 D
-623 YLYCAVADTNRRMQ
+623 
-637 LGSEPAEWVLSD
+637 
-649 HSKGGIDLVSNGVH
+649 SK
-663 LATAGATYNMIRSYK
+663 GATYIKSITVKY
-678 TSSASSSHQ
+678 
-687 HGLVFFPAN
+687 

>member
-1 MKKIFTL
+1 MKKLFTL
-8 MLALAC
+8 VLAMLC

-19 VSCTPDNGDGTGN
+19 VSCTPNNGDGN
-32 GGGTT
+32 GGTPT

-48 ETLSPSFAACTVEP
+48 ETLSPSFAACVVEP
-62 KDETML
+62 KDETIL
-68 YVLPSNQDIEQY
+68 YVLPTNQDIEQY

-162 TLLTAVEVTKVP
+162 TLLTAVETTTVP

-190 TLAAAAGTLALDCVL
+190 TLTAAAGTLALDCVL

-316 EADSS
+316 EADGS
-321 IGRNGFTYCTGDV
+321 IGRYGFTYCTGDV

-362 NVENG
+362 KT
-367 EDWQGNPYTRETV
+367 EDKVDYYGTPYVQETV
-380 TAILSS
+380 LAILSS

-511 IHVQAPA
+511 IHVQAPEVNELV
-518 APAMITSVAD
+518 ITPDQIASIN
-528 LKAGNYYVAGK
+528 KAGSYY
-539 LATYTSGSNTYDWT
+539 LADGTNQVVGTESTWLKWTSLGVELEACRVMVSTADGYQGLFQFQGDASNVEKQGFLGNATSNGEVKQVVIEAYSTYDT
-553 NYPYHFWTGAVS
+553 PSFNLYYGDAKLPNDKSKVLDVAQNCVKGESKGMIGSYECFSFTCTFEIPA
-565 APGNTSS
+565 
-572 NSDLLTVNGN
+572 GN
-582 EAMEL
+582 EYF
-587 DPNMSSQ
+587 
-594 DAAKGNPGVI
+594 
-604 TLVAVEGKANT
+604 AVRN
-615 YYVKVGDQ
+615 D
-623 YLYCAVADTNRRMQ
+623 
-637 LGSEPAEWVLSD
+637 
-649 HSKGGIDLVSNGVH
+649 SK
-663 LATAGATYNMIRSYK
+663 GATYIKSITVKY
-678 TSSASSSHQ
+678 
-687 HGLVFFPAN
+687 

>member
-1 MKKIFTL
+1 MKKLFTL
-8 MLALAC
+8 VLAMLCAL
-14 AMFVG
+14 FVG
-19 VSCTPDNGDGTGN
+19 VSCTPDNGDGN
-32 GGGTT
+32 GGTST

-48 ETLSPSFAACTVEP
+48 ETLSPSFAACVVEP
-62 KDETML
+62 KDETIL
-68 YVLPSNQDIEQY
+68 YVLPTNQDIEQY
-80 GPMGMPEHDG
+80 APMGMPEHDG

-162 TLLTAVEVTKVP
+162 TLLTAVETTTVP

-190 TLAAAAGTLALDCVL
+190 TLTAAAGTLALDCVL

-255 FTWFEINVVQE
+255 YTWFEIAVAQE

-272 DVTFQIE
+272 DITFDIQ
-279 VVESRFNGFVVNVT
+279 VVERRFNGFVVNVT

-316 EADSS
+316 EADGS
-321 IGRNGFTYCTGDV
+321 IGRYGFTYCTGDV

-362 NVENG
+362 KT
-367 EDWQGNPYTRETV
+367 EDKVDYYGTPYVQETV
-380 TAILSS
+380 LAILSS

-511 IHVQAPA
+511 IHVQAPEVNELV
-518 APAMITSVAD
+518 ITPDQIASIN
-528 LKAGNYYVAGK
+528 KAGSYY
-539 LATYTSGSNTYDWT
+539 LADGTNQVVGTESTWLKWTSLGVELEACRVMVSTADGYQGLFQFQGDASNVEKQGFLGNATSNGEVKQVVIEAYSTYDT
-553 NYPYHFWTGAVS
+553 PSFNLYYGDAKLPNDKSKVLDVAQNCVKGESKGMIGNYECFSFTCTFEIPA
-565 APGNTSS
+565 
-572 NSDLLTVNGN
+572 GN
-582 EAMEL
+582 EYF
-587 DPNMSSQ
+587 
-594 DAAKGNPGVI
+594 
-604 TLVAVEGKANT
+604 AVRN
-615 YYVKVGDQ
+615 D
-623 YLYCAVADTNRRMQ
+623 
-637 LGSEPAEWVLSD
+637 
-649 HSKGGIDLVSNGVH
+649 SK
-663 LATAGATYNMIRSYK
+663 GATYIKSITVKY
-678 TSSASSSHQ
+678 
-687 HGLVFFPAN
+687 

>member
-1 MKKIFTL
+1 MKKLFTL
-8 MLALAC
+8 MLAMLC
-14 AMFVG
+14 ALFVG
-19 VSCTPDNGDGTGN
+19 VSCTPNDGDGN
-32 GGGTT
+32 GGVPA
-37 PDPEFKITFDQ
+37 PDPEFKITFNQ

-62 KDETML
+62 KDETIL
-68 YVLPSNQDIEQY
+68 YVLPTNQDIEQY

-162 TLLTAVEVTKVP
+162 TLLTAVETTTVP

-316 EADSS
+316 EADGS
-321 IGRNGFTYCTGDV
+321 IGRYGFTYCTGDV

-362 NVENG
+362 KT
-367 EDWQGNPYTRETV
+367 EDKVDYYGTPYVQETV
-380 TAILSS
+380 LAILSS

-511 IHVQAPA
+511 IHVQAPEVNELV
-518 APAMITSVAD
+518 ITPDQIASIN
-528 LKAGNYYVAGK
+528 KAGSYY
-539 LATYTSGSNTYDWT
+539 LADGTNQVVGTESTWLKWTSLGVELEACRVMVSTADGYQGLFQFQGDASNVEKQGFLGNATSNGEVKQVVIEAYSTYDT
-553 NYPYHFWTGAVS
+553 PSFNLYYGDAKLPNDKSKVLDVAQNCVKGESKGMIGNYECFSFTCTFEIPA
-565 APGNTSS
+565 
-572 NSDLLTVNGN
+572 GN
-582 EAMEL
+582 EYF
-587 DPNMSSQ
+587 
-594 DAAKGNPGVI
+594 
-604 TLVAVEGKANT
+604 AVRN
-615 YYVKVGDQ
+615 D
-623 YLYCAVADTNRRMQ
+623 
-637 LGSEPAEWVLSD
+637 
-649 HSKGGIDLVSNGVH
+649 SK
-663 LATAGATYNMIRSYK
+663 GATYIKSITVKY
-678 TSSASSSHQ
+678 
-687 HGLVFFPAN
+687 

>member
-1 MKKIFTL
+1 MKKLFTL
-8 MLALAC
+8 VLAMLCAL
-14 AMFVG
+14 FVG
-19 VSCTPDNGDGTGN
+19 VSCTPNNGDGN
-32 GGGTT
+32 GGTPT

-48 ETLSPSFAACTVEP
+48 ETLSPSFAACVVEP
-62 KDETML
+62 KDETIL
-68 YVLPSNQDIEQY
+68 YVLPTNQDIEQY

-124 PQTEYPREYYRM
+124 PQTEYPREYYRT

-162 TLLTAVEVTKVP
+162 TLLTAVETTTVP

-316 EADSS
+316 EADGS
-321 IGRNGFTYCTGDV
+321 IGRYGFTYCTGDV

-362 NVENG
+362 KT
-367 EDWQGNPYTRETV
+367 EDKVDYYGTPYVQETV
-380 TAILSS
+380 LAILSS

-511 IHVQAPA
+511 IHVQAPEVNELV
-518 APAMITSVAD
+518 ITPDQIASIN
-528 LKAGNYYVAGK
+528 KAGSYY
-539 LATYTSGSNTYDWT
+539 LADGTNQVVGTESTWLKWTSLGVELEACRVMVSTADGYQGLFQFQGDASNVEKQGFLGNATSNGEVKQVVIEAYSTYDT
-553 NYPYHFWTGAVS
+553 PSFNLYYGDAKLPNDKSKVLDVAQNCVKGESKGMIGSYECFSFTCTFEIPA
-565 APGNTSS
+565 
-572 NSDLLTVNGN
+572 GN
-582 EAMEL
+582 EYF
-587 DPNMSSQ
+587 
-594 DAAKGNPGVI
+594 
-604 TLVAVEGKANT
+604 AVRN
-615 YYVKVGDQ
+615 D
-623 YLYCAVADTNRRMQ
+623 
-637 LGSEPAEWVLSD
+637 
-649 HSKGGIDLVSNGVH
+649 SK
-663 LATAGATYNMIRSYK
+663 GATYIKSITVKY
-678 TSSASSSHQ
+678 
-687 HGLVFFPAN
+687 